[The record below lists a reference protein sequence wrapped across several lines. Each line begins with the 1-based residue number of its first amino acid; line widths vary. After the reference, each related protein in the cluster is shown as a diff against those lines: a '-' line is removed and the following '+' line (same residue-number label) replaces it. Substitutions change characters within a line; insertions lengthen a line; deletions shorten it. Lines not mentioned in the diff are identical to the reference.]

1 MSNQPPFKD
10 PQEIFQAF
18 GKETEKVMQSFAT
31 QQWQEMLRGFM
42 QAWNQL
48 STQSLQ
54 NPHGWVEIM
63 THYQQQQMALWLNM
77 LGAKSDEPV
86 ESVVAPKPGDRRFN
100 APDWNENP
108 IFDYI
113 KQSYLLA
120 SNMLNDMAAA
130 TELDSEN
137 QKKLNFYTK
146 YFIDAMSPTNFAATN
161 PEVMRLAIET
171 KGQSLIDGLK
181 NLLTDMEKGRISMT
195 DESAFEVGKNLA
207 ITPGAVIFENELMQL
222 IQYQPTTETVLDR
235 PLIIVPPYINKYY
248 ILDLRPENSFVKYVV
263 DQGNTVF
270 VISWINPDKNLSN
283 IGWEHYLTEGV
294 FKAIE
299 IAKAITSAEKVN
311 TASWCIGGTLLAS
324 ALAVLHEKQDD
335 SIASATYLT
344 TMLDFSEPGDLG
356 VFIDQVQISQIESQ
370 LEHTGILSGKDLALA
385 FSMLRANDLIW
396 SYVVNNYLKGQ
407 TPTPFDILYWN
418 SDPTNLP
425 ANMYR
430 YYIHNMYMENN
441 LIKPNALT
449 MCDVPINLR
458 SIKTPSYF
466 LSTIDDHIAPWQ
478 TTFSGAQL
486 MSGSTEFVL
495 GASGHIAGVI
505 NPPAKKKRHYW
516 INGELDQGAAHWL
529 ETAQSMPGS
538 WWPYWDEWL
547 KKQGGDEVPAA
558 TTLGNADYQKIE
570 DAPGRY
576 VKKRIGD

>member
-1 MSNQPPFKD
+1 MLFEGQFANPSLKTKLLKTKNTKRQNFTAFSKYHNNHPQILGENMSNQPPFKD

-77 LGAKSDEPV
+77 LGAKSGEPP
-86 ESVVAPKPGDRRFN
+86 VVSPKSGDRRFN

-130 TELDSEN
+130 TKLDSEN

-161 PEVMRLAIET
+161 PEVMRLAVET

-235 PLIIVPPYINKYY
+235 PLVIVPPYINKY
-248 ILDLRPENSFVKYVV
+248 
-263 DQGNTVF
+263 
-270 VISWINPDKNLSN
+270 
-283 IGWEHYLTEGV
+283 
-294 FKAIE
+294 
-299 IAKAITSAEKVN
+299 
-311 TASWCIGGTLLAS
+311 
-324 ALAVLHEKQDD
+324 
-335 SIASATYLT
+335 
-344 TMLDFSEPGDLG
+344 
-356 VFIDQVQISQIESQ
+356 
-370 LEHTGILSGKDLALA
+370 
-385 FSMLRANDLIW
+385 
-396 SYVVNNYLKGQ
+396 
-407 TPTPFDILYWN
+407 
-418 SDPTNLP
+418 
-425 ANMYR
+425 
-430 YYIHNMYMENN
+430 
-441 LIKPNALT
+441 
-449 MCDVPINLR
+449 
-458 SIKTPSYF
+458 
-466 LSTIDDHIAPWQ
+466 
-478 TTFSGAQL
+478 
-486 MSGSTEFVL
+486 
-495 GASGHIAGVI
+495 
-505 NPPAKKKRHYW
+505 
-516 INGELDQGAAHWL
+516 
-529 ETAQSMPGS
+529 
-538 WWPYWDEWL
+538 
-547 KKQGGDEVPAA
+547 
-558 TTLGNADYQKIE
+558 
-570 DAPGRY
+570 
-576 VKKRIGD
+576 